1 MIEIIFEYVAIWA
14 PSLVAVLGV
23 VISVLTA
30 ISKTKS
36 AINEF
41 KDDES
46 VKELTVK
53 IDKLSSENEE
63 LVRTNKLLL
72 DQITKIKG
80 FADSKKGE

>member
-30 ISKTKS
+30 ISKTKT

-41 KDDES
+41 KDEES
-46 VKELTVK
+46 VKELTTK
-53 IDKLSSENEE
+53 LDKLSSENEE